1 MLSLEHGGCIHSSD
15 VELRSDRTALVS
27 NKSGNFRQKDGE
39 KLSGDKKTER
49 MTTMGDSIP
58 QLTAKKKKK
67 NLTVR
72 FLRQRASEETTLT
85 VSRQAITR
93 PLVSLRQ
100 ETCPRTQP
108 RPIATGGR
116 SAVSREQESDQLKTR
131 R

>member
-67 NLTVR
+67 LDSQVSAPASVGGDNTDSEQAGHHSSTRLSPTRNLS
-72 FLRQRASEETTLT
+72 QNPA
-85 VSRQAITR
+85 
-93 PLVSLRQ
+93 
-100 ETCPRTQP
+100 
-108 RPIATGGR
+108 
-116 SAVSREQESDQLKTR
+116 
-131 R
+131 